1 MYQLKGCLCALF
13 VCFLLVCAVL
23 GLAYVPKLSMA
34 SRNDLIQ
41 ERQVLYL
48 VQTED
53 GLTSIMRNALPG
65 DTLCLSWKR
74 PSPPCI
80 FLPNSTWTEGR
91 NALLLLA
98 KSVPQKYTYYTFLDD
113 DVTFTRQQY
122 KQWQDFL
129 FQYRPAV
136 GTPFVPGHVWHAPP
150 LPGVSVQTTKFFDA
164 VMNAFHIDIV
174 NGGLLL
180 PYYDGEDDVSWWR
193 SQICV
198 VVLANILY
206 PDQILQFNN
215 LTISNKVHRQYP
227 KEKFP
232 RQSSQAT
239 CQAHFFKSKQTQ
251 SPSFSWDLEVVQNAT
266 AVDPPLSPLHLPVA
280 PDAMLL
286 GAFNFSSPFWRR
298 TRAVLQSP
306 LTLSS

>member
-129 FQYRPAV
+129 FQYKPAV
-136 GTPFVPGHVWHAPP
+136 GTPFMGHFWNAPP
-150 LPGVSVQTTKFFDA
+150 LPGVPVQTTKFFDA

-174 NGGLLL
+174 KGGLLL

-206 PDQILQFNN
+206 PDQVLQFNT
-215 LTISNKVHRQYP
+215 LKLINKAHRGYP
-227 KEKFP
+227 RDKQP
-232 RQSSQAT
+232 QHSSRAI
-239 CQAHFFKSKQTQ
+239 CQNHFFKHSKR
-251 SPSFSWDLEVVQNAT
+251 PSFKWNPAVLRNTT
-266 AVDPPLSPLHLPVA
+266 AVDPPLPHVYRPVA
-280 PDAMLL
+280 PDASLL
-286 GAFNFSSPFWRR
+286 SSFNLSSPFWRR

-306 LTLSS
+306 LRIAPT